1 MNEFGEGAVVQHS
14 LLEANG
20 DWHMDKAITHFKR
33 LHLARI
39 KLLRVIMVDKDM
51 NEIRVLESNF
61 PEACVLICHFHVIKY
76 LKEMRSK
83 PEFGKISSDD
93 AVQIDACI
101 HKLVYADSDI
111 SNEAAHFALKG
122 LCERTGHSGFFDYFE
137 KNWHECQDRWVMHRR
152 ADLPHFRS
160 HTNNRLESFFGKLK
174 DGVDGSKSM
183 AECAKT
189 LVAYDRRV
197 ENEYRYRLARIG
209 QFVHSGYDEEMANV
223 LRFTTPYVAGKV
235 AEEYAFALDRLETYT
250 FLRDDE
256 DGHILHVDGGKKSY
270 VFRDDDWRCD
280 CEFSV
285 SMRLP
290 CRHVI
295 EFRKNASAEGPVI
308 PWASIDERWTS
319 PLRELKKRIAFEL
332 SDIDETDEFRRSLD
346 FLEQQWRNFRQKT
359 CEVATPREPGE
370 PGKHRSAAH
379 NDSDSIDELKD
390 QEMSSE
396 GDSSEDKEVEEV
408 LAGAPTIRLNPK
420 ARKVG
425 RPKKQRQKTV
435 ASE

>member
-1 MNEFGEGAVVQHS
+1 MLPVGARRSRIYDYLLEHDQNVLQVDVDNMVRAHTASIVGGDDNEATARELAGFAAADNENVSFVADTAAGETGVISLATAHMRRLYSRFSELLLVDCTHKTNRYVYLYSSRILPGFHQDGTSTNQNILSFVYRYNYQLLTFMTMNEFGEGAVVQHS
-14 LLEANG
+14 LLEANR

-61 PEACVLICHFHVIKY
+61 PEARVLICHFHVIKY

-83 PEFGKISSDD
+83 PEFGKISSYD

-152 ADLPHFRS
+152 ADLPHFRN

-189 LVAYDRRV
+189 LVAYDR
-197 ENEYRYRLARIG
+197 
-209 QFVHSGYDEEMANV
+209 
-223 LRFTTPYVAGKV
+223 
-235 AEEYAFALDRLETYT
+235 
-250 FLRDDE
+250 
-256 DGHILHVDGGKKSY
+256 
-270 VFRDDDWRCD
+270 
-280 CEFSV
+280 
-285 SMRLP
+285 
-290 CRHVI
+290 
-295 EFRKNASAEGPVI
+295 
-308 PWASIDERWTS
+308 
-319 PLRELKKRIAFEL
+319 
-332 SDIDETDEFRRSLD
+332 
-346 FLEQQWRNFRQKT
+346 
-359 CEVATPREPGE
+359 
-370 PGKHRSAAH
+370 
-379 NDSDSIDELKD
+379 
-390 QEMSSE
+390 
-396 GDSSEDKEVEEV
+396 
-408 LAGAPTIRLNPK
+408 
-420 ARKVG
+420 
-425 RPKKQRQKTV
+425 
-435 ASE
+435 